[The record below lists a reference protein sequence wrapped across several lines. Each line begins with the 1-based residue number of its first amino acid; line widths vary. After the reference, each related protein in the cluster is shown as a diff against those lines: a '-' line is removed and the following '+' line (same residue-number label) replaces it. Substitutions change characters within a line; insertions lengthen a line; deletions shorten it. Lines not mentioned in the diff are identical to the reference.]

1 MNCNW
6 MSLRVFFLLS
16 SLPRLILV
24 IVVFDFSDSLN
35 DDTPVSPMLLPVC
48 MKRKER
54 VNC

>member
-35 DDTPVSPMLLPVC
+35 DVAPMSPILLSVDEE
-48 MKRKER
+48 KRKE
-54 VNC
+54 